1 MLQVEERSGVTVVEL
16 RHGKVNALDLELLQ
30 AITAAMRSLD
40 GGGPVVVT
48 GAGTAFCAGVD
59 LQRIVDG
66 GESYISEFLPALA
79 EAFRA
84 VFDYPGPVVAAVNG
98 HAIAGGCVLAAACD
112 VRLMSRGTFGLAE
125 LSVGVPFPVT
135 PLEII
140 RHAYG
145 PVASRLVLTAELF
158 DAARAQTLGLVDEVC
173 PSDDLL
179 EAALRQARRMA
190 RTPADVF
197 AFSKRQL
204 QQPARD
210 AMAARAADDDT
221 VLKRWLDG
229 RTQRGMAAYLETL
242 RSRAR

>member
-16 RHGKVNALDLELLQ
+16 RHGKVNALDLELLR
-30 AITAAMRSLD
+30 AITAAMRGLD
-40 GGGPVVVT
+40 GTGSVVLT
-48 GAGTAFCAGVD
+48 GAGSAFCAGVD

-66 GESYISEFLPALA
+66 GPAYVQEFLPALA
-79 EAFRA
+79 DAFRA

-145 PVASRLVLTAELF
+145 PAASRLVLAAELF
-158 DAARAQTLGLVDEVC
+158 DAARAQSLGLVDEVC
-173 PSDDLL
+173 PPEELL
-179 EAALRQARRMA
+179 DAALRLARRMG

-204 QQPARD
+204 QQPAHD
-210 AMAARAADDDT
+210 ALAARAADDDA
-221 VLKRWLDG
+221 VLKRWLDE
-229 RTQRGMAAYLETL
+229 RTQRGMADYLDAL
-242 RSRAR
+242 KSRAR